1 LLQWESETFCT
12 SCHAWSWRSYCDP
25 DFIMPELYE
34 KLTWENAVV
43 EEEQRKQD
51 AVAARPKRAIAAA

>member
-1 LLQWESETFCT
+1 
-12 SCHAWSWRSYCDP
+12 
-25 DFIMPELYE
+25 MPEMYE

-51 AVAARPKRAIAAA
+51 AVAARPKRAVAAA